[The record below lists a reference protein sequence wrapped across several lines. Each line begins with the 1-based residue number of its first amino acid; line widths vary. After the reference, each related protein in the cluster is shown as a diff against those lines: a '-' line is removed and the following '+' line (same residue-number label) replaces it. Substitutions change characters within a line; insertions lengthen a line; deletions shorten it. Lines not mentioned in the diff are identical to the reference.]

1 MCSTP
6 KNTPNLTPHTHEWQ
20 FVQKLCSFPNSQFFG
35 TPCSYFTFSFMGVYN
50 SLPETGYIK
59 MVEIWMIFTM
69 SYPFLVIL
77 LQCSL
82 EVSINVSH
90 VENLLQ
96 SNFSRS

>member
-1 MCSTP
+1 MI
-6 KNTPNLTPHTHEWQ
+6 NIALLHT
-20 FVQKLCSFPNSQFFG
+20 NSG
-35 TPCSYFTFSFMGVYN
+35 YFTFSFMGVYN